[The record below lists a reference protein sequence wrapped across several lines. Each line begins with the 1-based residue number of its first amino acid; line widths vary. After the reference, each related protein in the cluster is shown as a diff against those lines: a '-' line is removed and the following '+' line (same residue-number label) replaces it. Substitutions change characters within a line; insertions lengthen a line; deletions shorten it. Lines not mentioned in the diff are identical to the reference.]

1 MGDKSTLASPPVS
14 DDEVWAQT
22 IGDCYKGRIYEMG
35 TSYSKSYY
43 SDSVSRVGPTGTD
56 SKFIHDQVHA
66 LNESVQRQLEEPD
79 SRYMEL
85 YKSRDVKNP
94 HPVGIPAG
102 TAPFGAPAVGD
113 FFPTGMGA
121 GITPALRGPCIYK
134 KIVLPLIN
142 ISNIYI
148 YLYFYVISHL
158 FNLII
163 KNISNISNC
172 TPSHSHSLI

>member
-1 MGDKSTLASPPVS
+1 MGP
-14 DDEVWAQT
+14 E

-102 TAPFGAPAVGD
+102 TAPFGAPLLGIFSPPGWGRGSPPPCGD
-113 FFPTGMGA
+113 
-121 GITPALRGPCIYK
+121 PA
-134 KIVLPLIN
+134 
-142 ISNIYI
+142 YI
-148 YLYFYVISHL
+148 KRSYY
-158 FNLII
+158 
-163 KNISNISNC
+163 
-172 TPSHSHSLI
+172 P